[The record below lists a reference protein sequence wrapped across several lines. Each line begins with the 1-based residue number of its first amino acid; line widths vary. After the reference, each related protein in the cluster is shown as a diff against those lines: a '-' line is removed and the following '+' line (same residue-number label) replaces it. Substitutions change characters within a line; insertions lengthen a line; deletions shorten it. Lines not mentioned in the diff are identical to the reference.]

1 MDFLKLIKQVLLST
15 IGAQCPVYLNK
26 SQIFRPYQPD
36 VTDDE
41 HQQQRQKIIS
51 AVSTMAASLSFNPP
65 TSTPNSLLGSAF
77 QQPTPPP
84 TGSLQVTIRNLII

>member
-1 MDFLKLIKQVLLST
+1 MDFLKLIKQVLLS
-15 IGAQCPVYLNK
+15 AMCPVYLNK